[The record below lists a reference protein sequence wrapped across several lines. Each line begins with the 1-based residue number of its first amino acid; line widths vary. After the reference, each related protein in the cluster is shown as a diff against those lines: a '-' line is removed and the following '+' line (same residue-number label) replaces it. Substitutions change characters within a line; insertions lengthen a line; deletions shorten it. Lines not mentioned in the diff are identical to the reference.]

1 MSYHFALFPF
11 IKPYIEKKRQR
22 NASCFTYHRGGT
34 QENLRLSC
42 AAAEPALERG
52 VQAIHLLASMYLY
65 RLEHERS
72 SMTVYARSRRTTN
85 ETKRHTAF
93 MPE

>member
-1 MSYHFALFPF
+1 MQEGPTLRSEVRQQRSRIRLHHRMSYHFALFPF

-65 RLEHERS
+65 
-72 SMTVYARSRRTTN
+72 TTDS
-85 ETKRHTAF
+85 
-93 MPE
+93 